1 MLSAKLAAIL
11 STGRWVKSVPVLRS
25 GSLPCLP
32 LHKYSWWSRL
42 DLMYHITQGRGTGT
56 VFICCAAVWSQ
67 FSRNACHSSTYDIHQ
82 GAPTPPPTRLAL
94 RSHTP
99 HTKQRIHCDGCSFNI
114 LRPRQNYR
122 HFADDIFRCIFLN
135 ENEWIL
141 LKISLKFIPRVPI
154 NNIPAL
160 VQIMAWCRPGAKPL
174 SGPMMVSLVTHI
186 CETRPQWVNTCR
198 DNVAAS

>member
-1 MLSAKLAAIL
+1 MLQWIGSALVQIMACRLFRRQSIIWTNAGLLSIGLFGTKFSEIWIEILSFSIKKMQMKMLSAKLAAIL

-82 GAPTPPPTRLAL
+82 GAPHPTPNSPG
-94 RSHTP
+94 TP
-99 HTKQRIHCDGCSFNI
+99 QSYAPH
-114 LRPRQNYR
+114 
-122 HFADDIFRCIFLN
+122 
-135 ENEWIL
+135 
-141 LKISLKFIPRVPI
+141 
-154 NNIPAL
+154 
-160 VQIMAWCRPGAKPL
+160 
-174 SGPMMVSLVTHI
+174 
-186 CETRPQWVNTCR
+186 
-198 DNVAAS
+198 